1 MSTGIY
7 IIKNKI
13 NNKVYIGQSLNI
25 ERRWKQHLYSGISKT
40 AQDSYSKLHLA
51 MKELGINNF
60 YYEIL
65 EETEQELLTSRED
78 YYINFYDSIK
88 NGYNYQSA
96 KETTFKPSSGEN
108 NGRALLTEEDVKA
121 IRTMYGEH
129 IRFKE
134 VYELY
139 KGVISKRGLQKV
151 WRLETWKNIMPEVYT
166 EENRLW
172 HKTQACGNEQVKGL
186 NNSQKACSEEEI
198 ENIRNLR
205 RQGISYR
212 KIAEQVN
219 RSYSVVYKYCKQV
232 GL

>member
-13 NNKVYIGQSLNI
+13 NDKVYIGQSLNI
-25 ERRWKQHLYSGISKT
+25 ERRWKQHIYSGVSKT

-65 EETEQELLTSRED
+65 EETEQELLTFKED
-78 YYINFYDSIK
+78 YYINLYDSIN

-96 KETTFKPSSGEN
+96 KNTTFKSNSGEN

-121 IRTMYGEH
+121 IRIMYGEH
-129 IRFKE
+129 IRFKD

-151 WRLETWKNIMPEVYT
+151 WYLETWKNIMPEVYT

-172 HKTQACGNEQVKGL
+172 HKTQACANIQPKNM
-186 NNSQKACSEEEI
+186 NNIQKACSEEEI
-198 ENIRNLR
+198 KNIRNLR

-219 RSYSVVYKYCKQV
+219 RSYGVIYKYCKQV

>member
-13 NNKVYIGQSLNI
+13 NDKVYIGQSVNI
-25 ERRWKQHLYSGISKT
+25 ERRWKQHIYSGISKT

-51 MKELGINNF
+51 MKEIGINNF

-65 EETEQELLTSRED
+65 EETEQEHLMVRED
-78 YYINFYDSIK
+78 YYINLYNSIN

-96 KETTFKPSSGEN
+96 KTTTFKPNLGEN
-108 NGRALLTEEDVKA
+108 NGRALLTKEDVIA

-129 IRFKE
+129 IRFKDA
-134 VYELY
+134 YELY
-139 KGVISKRGLQKV
+139 NGIISKRGFQKV
-151 WRLETWKNIMPEVYT
+151 WYLETWKNIMPEVYT

-172 HKTQACGNEQVKGL
+172 HKTQACANAQPKGL
-186 NNSQKACSEEEI
+186 NNAQKACSEEEI

-205 RQGISYR
+205 RQGVSYR

-219 RSYSVVYKYCKQV
+219 RSYSIVYRYCKQV